1 MSAAG
6 GQTAVVSKPG
16 MCEREVTVGKTTHR
30 ILHSWRPVDKRGIK
44 LTTTLMANK
53 QEGRIANKSIRFV
66 ENSEDALCSA
76 AADMAH
82 SILKNK
88 RDWFLK
94 TQQRKAGGSSSSSIR
109 RNADIDLADPV
120 RTALQGGRRTRSGV
134 ETNRQDGQEVRLTKR

>member
-1 MSAAG
+1 MSAAGGQAPASAAG

-16 MCEREVTVGKTTHR
+16 KCEREVTVGKTTHR

-44 LTTTLMANK
+44 LTATLMANK
-53 QEGRIANKSIRFV
+53 QKGSIANKSIKFV

-88 RDWFLK
+88 RDWRASRERGTCITF
-94 TQQRKAGGSSSSSIR
+94 R
-109 RNADIDLADPV
+109 
-120 RTALQGGRRTRSGV
+120 
-134 ETNRQDGQEVRLTKR
+134 E